1 MEQIRKNWSI
11 IRWILGALLAAV
23 TWYFSVNFKLEQT
36 NVKLDTVD
44 QKVEI
49 NTKSIIH
56 LEERIDSKH
65 DLLLELKFNL
75 RNFMKA
81 SGQEYTELN
90 DFKEK

>member
-1 MEQIRKNWSI
+1 M
-11 IRWILGALLAAV
+11 
-23 TWYFSVNFKLEQT
+23 
-36 NVKLDTVD
+36 KLDNVD
-44 QKVEI
+44 QKVEV